1 MRSRTLAVVLAL
13 LLAVSVAACGGGKKD
28 ARPTTTTTEPDPTT
42 TTVAPD
48 PAFLTGLPQD
58 DRNKQDRPAL
68 VVKIDNAPEAR
79 PQAGLDAADVVYEE
93 VVEGGIVRFL
103 AVFHSKD
110 AASVGPVRSV
120 RPVDPEIVTPLKG
133 LFAYSGGTP
142 QFVSLIKRAPVTLV
156 GFDELTK
163 AYTKRKGR
171 PAPHN
176 LFTSTEAL
184 YKGGRAGTPPPPPLF
199 TFLPSNQP
207 FGVAG
212 GSPLT
217 SFTVQM
223 GGPTTALWTWDEGPG
238 VWRRTTNGTPHVVDG
253 GPQLGFANVIIQF
266 VRYTNTSARD
276 PAGFPVPTAQVIGN
290 GDVWV
295 LSGGRVVKG
304 KWAKPNAA
312 AITQYT
318 DAGNLPIALRPGTT
332 WIALAPI
339 GAPTTAR

>member
-1 MRSRTLAVVLAL
+1 MRSRTLTVALAL
-13 LLAVSVAACGGGKKD
+13 ALIAAGCGGGKKQ
-28 ARPTTTTTEPDPTT
+28 ASTTTTTEPHGTT

-58 DRNKQDRPAL
+58 NRNKQDRPAL
-68 VVKIDNAPEAR
+68 TVKIDNSPQAR
-79 PQAGLDAADVVYEE
+79 PQAGLDAADVVFEE

-110 AASVGPVRSV
+110 APSVGPVRSV

-142 QFVSLIKRAPVTLV
+142 QFVALIKKAPVTLV

-176 LFTSTEAL
+176 FFTSTEEL
-184 YKGGRAGTPPPPPLF
+184 YKGAREGTPPPPPLF
-199 TFLPSNQP
+199 TYLPTGQP

-217 SFTVQM
+217 SLSVQM
-223 GGPTTALWTWDEGPG
+223 GGPTNALWTWDEAAG
-238 VWRRTTNGTPHVVDG
+238 VWRRTTNGTPHVVENG
-253 GPQLGFANVIIQF
+253 GQLGFANVIVQF

-276 PAGFPVPTAQVIGN
+276 PAGFPVPTAQVIGS
-290 GDVWV
+290 GEAWV
-295 LSGGRVVKG
+295 LSGGRLVKAT
-304 KWAKPNAA
+304 WSKPAIG

-318 DAGNLPIALRPGTT
+318 SADNLPVALRPGTT
-332 WIALAPI
+332 WVALAPI
-339 GAPTTAR
+339 GAPTTVK